1 MSADSASTRSAL
13 AKARNHGAAGSGVR
27 HWWRMKISSIL
38 LLALTV
44 WLVFAFNAMHAADQ
58 SAARMF
64 LAQPWNTCMALLFS
78 WTIFYH
84 GQLGLQVVIEDYVH
98 PTWLVTLM
106 TVAVRLLAVLLATLS
121 TVLILQIALNPL
133 AAGG

>member
-1 MSADSASTRSAL
+1 
-13 AKARNHGAAGSGVR
+13 
-27 HWWRMKISSIL
+27 
-38 LLALTV
+38 
-44 WLVFAFNAMHAADQ
+44 
-58 SAARMF
+58 
-64 LAQPWNTCMALLFS
+64 MALLFS

-106 TVAVRLLAVLLATLS
+106 TVVVRLLAVLLATLS